1 MSMRARWSVE
11 AVTAALFAVITVV
24 TVLWP
29 DWIEGL
35 TTLEPDAGSGSAEWG
50 LVLASGA
57 VAVIAATLARRDYLG
72 WRLGRQGTTPASS

>member
-11 AVTAALFAVITVV
+11 AVSAALFAVITVV

-35 TTLEPDAGSGSAEWG
+35 TPLEPDAGSGSAEWG

-57 VAVIAATLARRDYLG
+57 VAVIAGTLARRDYLR
-72 WRLGRQGTTPASS
+72 WRLGRQGTAPASS

>member
-1 MSMRARWSVE
+1 VE

-29 DWIEGL
+29 DWIERL
-35 TTLEPDAGSGSAEWG
+35 TAVEPDAGSGSAEWG

-57 VAVIAATLARRDYLG
+57 VAIIVATLARRDYLR
-72 WRLGRQGTTPASS
+72 WRLGRQDTAPASSS

>member
-1 MSMRARWSVE
+1 MSMRARWRVE

-35 TTLEPDAGSGSAEWG
+35 TTLEPDAGSGSAEWEG
-50 LVLASGA
+50 EVKGESSAG
-57 VAVIAATLARRDYLG
+57 
-72 WRLGRQGTTPASS
+72 RLYPG

>member
-1 MSMRARWSVE
+1 MSMRARWRVE

-35 TTLEPDAGSGSAEWG
+35 TTLEPDAGSGSAEW
-50 LVLASGA
+50 VGA
-57 VAVIAATLARRDYLG
+57 G
-72 WRLGRQGTTPASS
+72 LGRRGRGGHDAGTARLPPVAARTAGTAPASS

>member
-57 VAVIAATLARRDYLG
+57 VAVIAATLARRDYLR
-72 WRLGRQGTTPASS
+72 WRFGRQGAAPASS